1 MDEGRNKA
9 VNVFLQ
15 SAVSYVRANGKKIF
29 KLFVFLAAAL
39 FVVIL
44 MPKSHSFKY
53 DFNKRPG
60 MALHD
65 DLNAPFDFALVKT
78 DDSSSGP
85 KGNSYERQTAIISC
99 TAIRWHK
106 VSYRNSMI
114 ISRRCFLATDA
125 LPCVRP
131 VVPYSVI

>member
-53 DFNKRPG
+53 DFNKGQEWRY
-60 MALHD
+60 D

-78 DDSSSGP
+78 DEQLRA
-85 KGNSYERQTAIISC
+85 ERGTHTNDKPLYYFVYSDTLAQSVVQKFDDNFEAL
-99 TAIRWHK
+99 
-106 VSYRNSMI
+106 
-114 ISRRCFLATDA
+114 FPATDA
-125 LPCVRP
+125 LPA
-131 VVPYSVI
+131 